1 MTERTNAPAG
11 LQAQRTQLA
20 WARTSLS
27 FGAATALLARTDFG
41 VVLRCIVLVFA
52 FAGTVAVWLAGRAR
66 QREFAANSTP
76 TVAATWSIAV
86 PAFLTVALGIA
97 CAVVVAG

>member
-1 MTERTNAPAG
+1 LSDRAPAPAG

-27 FGAATALLARTDFG
+27 FGAATALVARTDFG
-41 VVLRCIVLVFA
+41 VVLRCIVLVLA
-52 FAGTVAVWLAGRAR
+52 AGGTVAVWLAGRAR

-76 TVAATWSIAV
+76 AIAATWSIAV
-86 PAFLTVALGIA
+86 PAFLTVALGIGCA
-97 CAVVVAG
+97 AVVIF